1 MQKTHNISSTQLLH
15 TASPYMALT
24 LLICGIP
31 VDHALA
37 GHKAQEFVL
46 SIPSAT
52 YIVASCI
59 IAVCVNFSSFL
70 VLGKCDAVTYQ
81 VLGHLKTMLIL
92 LMGFLVLQNPATARN
107 IGGIVIALVGMI
119 AYAHQ
124 ESKEQAKIAAAQA
137 SSGGGGAPAKAAAPV
152 EAVSDVEAGK
162 SNKA

>member
-1 MQKTHNISSTQLLH
+1 MQKTHSISSTQLLH
-15 TASPYMALT
+15 TASPYMAVT
-24 LLICGIP
+24 LLFCGIP

-52 YIVASCI
+52 YIVVSCI

-92 LMGFLVLQNPATARN
+92 LMGFMVLKNPATARN

-124 ESKEQAKIAAAQA
+124 ESKEQARAAQQAGAAAANNKSQQQP
-137 SSGGGGAPAKAAAPV
+137 APEAAG
-152 EAVSDVEAGK
+152 DVEAGK

>member
-1 MQKTHNISSTQLLH
+1 MQKTHSISSTQLLH

-37 GHKAQEFVL
+37 GHKIQEFVL

-52 YIVASCI
+52 YIVVSCI

-92 LMGFLVLQNPATARN
+92 LMGFMVLKNPATARN
-107 IGGIVIALVGMI
+107 VGGIMIALVGMV

-124 ESKEQAKIAAAQA
+124 ESREQARVAQLAAAA
-137 SSGGGGAPAKAAAPV
+137 GAPAKAV
-152 EAVSDVEAGK
+152 EQQQQASADVEAGK
-162 SNKA
+162 SNVA

>member
-1 MQKTHNISSTQLLH
+1 MQKTHSISSTQLLH

-24 LLICGIP
+24 LFVCGLP
-31 VDHALA
+31 VDHVLA

-52 YIVASCI
+52 YIVVSCI

-92 LMGFLVLQNPATARN
+92 LMGFVVLKNPATARN
-107 IGGIVIALVGMI
+107 IGGIVIALVGMV

-124 ESKEQAKIAAAQA
+124 ESKEQAKAAQQAA
-137 SSGGGGAPAKAAAPV
+137 SAAPAKAQQQAQEMTADI
-152 EAVSDVEAGK
+152 EADGK
-162 SNKA
+162 TNKA